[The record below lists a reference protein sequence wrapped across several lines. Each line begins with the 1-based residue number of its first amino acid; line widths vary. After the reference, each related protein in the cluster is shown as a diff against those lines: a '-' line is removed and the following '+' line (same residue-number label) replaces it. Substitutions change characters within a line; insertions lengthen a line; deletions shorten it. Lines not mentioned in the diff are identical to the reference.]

1 LAQYLLAHREAVGE
15 ADWQE
20 PKLMEMRH
28 TAIKM
33 HLSEMLTMLY
43 SPQIFVILIQRH
55 LGLESA
61 ALFGF
66 LRSLH
71 EQISRYL
78 PATLLMSLVRP
89 KLVASY
95 VSGGGMEE
103 LARNANLAGKLSLF
117 VLMPLV
123 AFAGV
128 AGQETIG
135 LISGARFNQTGMLFF
150 GFMLVLIPFSQRQI
164 LETVAIAAGQSS
176 LCTRAAMSG
185 LLILP
190 LIYVLLLEHMGLWAA
205 IISLGVGHLAF
216 NGILLIGMSSKVGY
230 QADFAG
236 FRKLVVA
243 ALAGYLAA
251 LSLTAITSVTVKL
264 AGVAFLVVVVFLIA
278 AYIAKP
284 FTESERAKINR
295 LINRRLFVW

>member
-1 LAQYLLAHREAVGE
+1 
-15 ADWQE
+15 
-20 PKLMEMRH
+20 
-28 TAIKM
+28 
-33 HLSEMLTMLY
+33 
-43 SPQIFVILIQRH
+43 
-55 LGLESA
+55 
-61 ALFGF
+61 
-66 LRSLH
+66 
-71 EQISRYL
+71 
-78 PATLLMSLVRP
+78 MSLVRP

-95 VSGGGMEE
+95 VSGGDMKE

-117 VLMPLV
+117 VLLPLV

-128 AGQETIG
+128 VGQEAIG

-176 LCTRAAMSG
+176 LCTRAALSG

-190 LIYVLLLEHMGLWAA
+190 LIYVLLLENMGIWAA

-216 NGILLIGMSSKVGY
+216 NGVLLIGMSSKVGY

-236 FRKLVVA
+236 FRKLVVS
-243 ALAGYLAA
+243 ALAAYLVA
-251 LSLTAITSVTVKL
+251 LPLMAINLVIVKL
-264 AGVAFLVVVVFLIA
+264 VGAGLLVAVVFLIV
-278 AYIAKP
+278 AYITKP
-284 FTESERAKINR
+284 FAEDERTKINR